1 MRTWCKGSYYRHDT
15 MRTGQT
21 RSSERIIGDGYAT
34 TNRTGS
40 WWRRNRSIR
49 WYGLLALAGTKFAD
63 VVTTAVGVR
72 YIPTIVEANPIAH
85 WTFAGT
91 GLFSGLTLLG
101 VFAIVLAACGAEL
114 SGVEIRRRFGL
125 PKTALVAQASV
136 YLIVSAIFG
145 LVALHNSALIAEQ
158 ATHMIDDVF
167 AMPSALE

>member
-1 MRTWCKGSYYRHDT
+1 

-21 RSSERIIGDGYAT
+21 RSSGGIVGDGYPT
-34 TNRTGS
+34 TNHADS

-49 WYGLLALAGTKFAD
+49 WYGLIALAGTKFAD

-85 WTFAGT
+85 WTFAET

-101 VFAIVLAACGAEL
+101 VIVVILAACGAEL

-125 PKTALVAQASV
+125 PKTALIVQASV
-136 YLIVSAIFG
+136 YLTVSAIFG

-158 ATHMIDDVF
+158 ATHMIDETF
-167 AMPSALE
+167 AIPSALE